1 MEVMYTH
8 INDIIKEKK
17 MSTILDMFKALN
29 SGMIPGTSEYVD
41 LEELRSDEVRE
52 ELIKVCEK
60 AGLKMGVAMVST
72 VDKTVSEKVFMGL
85 KEWRRAKAEGF
96 GLPEEAILE
105 DVILKEI
112 SRDEIGKREDLLAH
126 GLLTEGK
133 YEIFGSEIYEVVA
146 NLT

>member
-1 MEVMYTH
+1 MG
-8 INDIIKEKK
+8 K
-17 MSTILDMFKALN
+17 ILDIFKAMN
-29 SGMIPGTSEYVD
+29 SGMVPGTGEDID

-60 AGLKMGVAMVST
+60 AGLKMGVVMVST
-72 VDKTVSEKVFMGL
+72 ADKAVSAKVLEGL
-85 KEWRRAKAEGF
+85 KEWRKAKAEGF

-112 SRDEIGKREDLLAH
+112 SRDEISKREDLLAH

-133 YEIFGSEIYEVVA
+133 YEIFGAEIYEVVA